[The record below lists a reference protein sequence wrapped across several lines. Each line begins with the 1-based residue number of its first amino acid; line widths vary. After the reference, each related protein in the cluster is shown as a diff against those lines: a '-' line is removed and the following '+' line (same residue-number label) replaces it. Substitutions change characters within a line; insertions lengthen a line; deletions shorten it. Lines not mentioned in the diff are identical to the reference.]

1 VGFRAG
7 DGACQFDAAGVK
19 PPSAVVGWAYLA
31 AFLAAVCIRVCFV
44 ERVDGLVSL
53 EVFLKEFE
61 TGLPCDCARHGWG
74 SVWGVWRVEE
84 APCPCYICFLAP
96 HAGAADPP
104 TSPPRA
110 CLGAG
115 SEPKGRGRC
124 LAASRLQDLLR
135 TALHDTRRH
144 ASDRITCTGN
154 CRDRS
159 CARYVKRELTMKGPS
174 VFPCSPPFRSPSV
187 HLLFW
192 FLQRFLA
199 ALHTL

>member
-7 DGACQFDAAGVK
+7 DGARQFDAAGVK

-96 HAGAADPP
+96 PRWCCGSTHLSTPCMPGCWIRTEGAWLLADSRICSAPP
-104 TSPPRA
+104 CTTPDVTRA
-110 CLGAG
+110 IG
-115 SEPKGRGRC
+115 SRARGI
-124 LAASRLQDLLR
+124 AETDP
-135 TALHDTRRH
+135 
-144 ASDRITCTGN
+144 
-154 CRDRS
+154 
-159 CARYVKRELTMKGPS
+159 ARGM
-174 VFPCSPPFRSPSV
+174 
-187 HLLFW
+187 
-192 FLQRFLA
+192 
-199 ALHTL
+199 